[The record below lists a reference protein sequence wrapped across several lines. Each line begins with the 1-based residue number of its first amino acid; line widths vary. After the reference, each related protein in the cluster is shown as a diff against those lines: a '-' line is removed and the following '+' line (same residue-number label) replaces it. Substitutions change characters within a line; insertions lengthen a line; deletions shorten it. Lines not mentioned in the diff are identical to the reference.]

1 MTGFKGGYVAGVGVH
16 SYEQVRGAAYRTMIE
31 HGIDHETARAAAMD
45 EAVVSALIEAADA
58 GVDVLTFGLNSV
70 LGNIGN
76 AAARKAI
83 TLLGKYGI
91 NVLGEG
97 TEEGLQQSVSYAN
110 LDRVQRGDYDPNANG
125 FERVWDLIAG
135 SGNTLGDA
143 VTGRDTTAR
152 DQILDAMGQGAKLAA
167 LFGGPTAVAFDL
179 VTNPIQQTSS
189 QTTVKP
195 VQSPTER
202 DIINTTQLWTQQL
215 NEAAGIQSEEVQ
227 MVDADNGSTNL
238 VEETYE
244 TAVEQMVGVKTST
257 GIKVS
262 DVSTHIVERMNERQI
277 AVSYIIDAL
286 CNPLKQGVIREDGSQ
301 QFIGEKATVV
311 INTNTGKIV
320 TVWATKSKLAEKL
333 RGGE

>member
-1 MTGFKGGYVAGVGVH
+1 MRYSDRFAFF
-16 SYEQVRGAAYRTMIE
+16 YEKYQLT
-31 HGIDHETARAAAMD
+31 
-45 EAVVSALIEAADA
+45 
-58 GVDVLTFGLNSV
+58 VLT
-70 LGNIGN
+70 N
-76 AAARKAI
+76 AAVRKAI

-91 NVLGEG
+91 NIASESS
-97 TEEGLQQSVSYAN
+97 EEGLQQSVSYAN

-215 NEAAGIQSEEVQ
+215 NEAAGIQPDEVQ
-227 MVDADNGSTNL
+227 VVNIDDVDGSSQQESEHGAIVTAFNIDEIRPQLKTESNTAFFWSGNTDGVGGAKVAADIASTKNGVTLESLIDSKGISMPIWDLSDQSSVKAWDMASAAYAEQVVGEVRAIVGAKLRPGNIWEN
-238 VEETYE
+238 VELPRLKANPNVTRIIIIDP
-244 TAVEQMVGVKTST
+244 KT
-257 GIKVS
+257 GIE
-262 DVSTHIVERMNERQI
+262 TTIFER
-277 AVSYIIDAL
+277 
-286 CNPLKQGVIREDGSQ
+286 
-301 QFIGEKATVV
+301 
-311 INTNTGKIV
+311 
-320 TVWATKSKLAEKL
+320 
-333 RGGE
+333 